1 MSRRTVSGMWIL
13 EHLVLLRSF
22 FHFPNTLHFLYI
34 FRGFPSTFYPLGINS
49 IKRDVKETDNIE
61 SDLINLKITGSF
73 CSNLFMQCFL
83 SDKRTL
89 WYSFFK
95 IVWVSSNY
103 FYHTFFTCGQIKI
116 VACGKKVS
124 RVDWS

>member
-1 MSRRTVSGMWIL
+1 MWIL

-61 SDLINLKITGSF
+61 SDLINLKTLHYRLQVPF
-73 CSNLFMQCFL
+73 VAAFL
-83 SDKRTL
+83 CNVSLVTKGRLGT
-89 WYSFFK
+89 
-95 IVWVSSNY
+95 VSS
-103 FYHTFFTCGQIKI
+103 
-116 VACGKKVS
+116 
-124 RVDWS
+124 R